1 MTLYEVELRVSYG
14 RKVLLDV
21 ADEDSAVEDAVYDED
36 VQIQSRP
43 GSFRIDVSY
52 YGVRVVTRE
61 EMEDA

>member
-43 GSFRIDVSY
+43 GYFRIDVSN
-52 YGVRVVTRE
+52 YGVRAVTRE